1 MNERVWMAE
10 MIEYLTGTP
19 NDPGSNPPVR
29 PVETTKFFTCYFREK
44 IMDVFRVQLKRR
56 NFDRENYSKGE
67 RKRKAS
73 LYVREIRRKCIRL
86 FEKKS

>member
-29 PVETTKFFTCYFREK
+29 PVETTKFFTCYFHDFREK
-44 IMDVFRVQLKRR
+44 IMDVFRVI
-56 NFDRENYSKGE
+56 
-67 RKRKAS
+67 A
-73 LYVREIRRKCIRL
+73 
-86 FEKKS
+86 EKKKFR

>member
-1 MNERVWMAE
+1 MMNERVWMAE

-44 IMDVFRVQLKRR
+44 IMDV
-56 NFDRENYSKGE
+56 S
-67 RKRKAS
+67 
-73 LYVREIRRKCIRL
+73 CIA
-86 FEKKS
+86 EKKKFR